1 MNRSVLNNRYAKALL
16 ALAEDNNILERSY
29 YDLKFVYEV
38 FSLQK
43 DLKILL
49 KSPVVRIGQKQS
61 VIRHMF
67 ENKLHPLILNYML
80 IIVRKQRGHLLEGI
94 SGAYLKVYKK
104 YLGIETVRITT
115 ASPLD
120 DKNRE
125 KALMAARELTP
136 YQVEFEENI
145 DPDIIGGFVL
155 DLGDKQYN
163 ASVQYRMARLRKHLT
178 ID

>member
-29 YDLKFVYEV
+29 YDLKFVNEV

-136 YQVEFEENI
+136 YQIEFEENI

>member
-136 YQVEFEENI
+136 YQIEFEENI

>member
-29 YDLKFVYEV
+29 YDLKFVNEV